1 MKLRQVQHC
10 DLQYPAGGSSGWVAE
25 WGMKDCSALVP
36 IQRPWWTEYD
46 VIRQIDMISN
56 LTVLKKKKM
65 KKLIPSVDVGWN
77 HGLFPSFGST
87 LMLLLNNE
95 SIPISWYPAKVISFF
110 EQFDLLWIRLT
121 NAGLILIISILCSF
135 LVIPFLFFLFF
146 ISVSGEDSK
155 GTCWLHLVRI
165 WAEDKLHA
173 KLCNSGKCNLPYLCF
188 CKIKTSKCFSYIT
201 ESLTLLVGCMIT

>member
-1 MKLRQVQHC
+1 MQSLWGTELSVCYLPPHPLVTAGGDTFIFYMKLRQVQHC
-10 DLQYPAGGSSGWVAE
+10 DLQYQAGGSSGWVAE

-36 IQRPWWTEYD
+36 VQRLWWTEYD

-56 LTVLKKKKM
+56 LTVLKNKKM
-65 KKLIPSVDVGWN
+65 EKLIPPVDMGWN

-95 SIPISWYPAKVISFF
+95 SISISWYPAKVISFF

-135 LVIPFLFFLFF
+135 LVISFLFFYCLFQF
-146 ISVSGEDSK
+146 QGRTPK
-155 GTCWLHLVRI
+155 GLAGST
-165 WAEDKLHA
+165 
-173 KLCNSGKCNLPYLCF
+173 
-188 CKIKTSKCFSYIT
+188 
-201 ESLTLLVGCMIT
+201 